1 MSEKSNNNG
10 GCGCLGTLLL
20 IFVVLKLLGLIDWS
34 WWWVL
39 SPVWIELGIFALIGF
54 LMLISDRS

>member
-1 MSEKSNNNG
+1 MSEKSNSG

-20 IFVVLKLLGLIDWS
+20 IFVVLKFVGLVDWS

-39 SPVWIELGIFALIGF
+39 SPIWIWLSLFALLVF
-54 LMLISDRS
+54 LKLIEERS